1 MHSANETAVVAL
13 TDEMAGTDAE
23 DGRDAP
29 QPLVRLW
36 FAAVGFVAAA
46 GIAARIGAD
55 VDLIAAVAFVA
66 VATAIAIIDVERFRV
81 PNRLVLPATAAAL
94 VWQAVFHHGDFLA
107 CLIWGAGAGLFFLV
121 AFVISRGAVGM
132 GDVKFALLMGLVL
145 AQDVITGVF
154 VGTLAGGVA
163 GAVVLWRQGKEGR
176 KTAIPYAP
184 FLAAGALVA
193 LLVGASSPLVS

>member
-1 MHSANETAVVAL
+1 
-13 TDEMAGTDAE
+13 
-23 DGRDAP
+23 
-29 QPLVRLW
+29 
-36 FAAVGFVAAA
+36 
-46 GIAARIGAD
+46 
-55 VDLIAAVAFVA
+55 
-66 VATAIAIIDVERFRV
+66 
-81 PNRLVLPATAAAL
+81 
-94 VWQAVFHHGDFLA
+94 
-107 CLIWGAGAGLFFLV
+107 
-121 AFVISRGAVGM
+121 VISRGAVGM
-132 GDVKFALLMGLVL
+132 GAVKFALLMGLVL